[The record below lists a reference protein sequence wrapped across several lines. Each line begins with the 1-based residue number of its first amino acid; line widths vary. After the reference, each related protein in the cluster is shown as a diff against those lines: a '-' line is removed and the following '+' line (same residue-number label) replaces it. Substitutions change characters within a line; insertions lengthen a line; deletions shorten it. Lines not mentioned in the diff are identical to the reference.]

1 MPTLQSLV
9 FLPGKT
15 RKSIFGH
22 IPSASNFHR
31 IIESV
36 LERLCKCLYP
46 HFIRLGPL
54 NPTWRC
60 LGPGA
65 VFTHSL
71 HVLTSFEASQKQ
83 MLQLDLTMLNFGNS
97 GINYPNLLLTHDYFF
112 KQVENILLIC
122 VDFSNNMVLLL
133 STRFCQ
139 CDFLQTMWL
148 NFRWCYTRCFPHLN
162 S

>member
-1 MPTLQSLV
+1 
-9 FLPGKT
+9 
-15 RKSIFGH
+15 
-22 IPSASNFHR
+22 
-31 IIESV
+31 
-36 LERLCKCLYP
+36 
-46 HFIRLGPL
+46 
-54 NPTWRC
+54 
-60 LGPGA
+60 
-65 VFTHSL
+65 
-71 HVLTSFEASQKQ
+71 

-112 KQVENILLIC
+112 KQVENILLNC